1 MSTAFIPLG
10 TNYLLSLADDSALY
24 TLTIADTN
32 SIGTTWQV
40 SNLDAGNVAYVHIS
54 TEEFDS
60 SAVVPAD
67 EAPGQGT
74 AILPGQAVL
83 IDVNVTGA
91 ATGPVYISGAVTGT
105 ANVVFVPGRR
115 V

>member
-60 SAVVPAD
+60 SAVVPAGRAYP
-67 EAPGQGT
+67 EMF
-74 AILPGQAVL
+74 L
-83 IDVNVTGA
+83 A
-91 ATGPVYISGAVTGT
+91 ARIRLDTTNELNAD
-105 ANVVFVPGRR
+105 R
-115 V
+115 

>member
-1 MSTAFIPLG
+1 MSTAFLPLG
-10 TNYLLSLADDSALY
+10 TNYLLSLTDDSALY

-40 SNLDAGNVAYVHIS
+40 SNLDSANTAYVHIS

-115 V
+115 L

>member
-1 MSTAFIPLG
+1 MSTAFLPLG
-10 TNYLLSLADDSALY
+10 TNYLLSLSDDSALY

-67 EAPGQGT
+67 GVPGQGT
-74 AILPGQAVL
+74 AILPRQSVL
-83 IDVNVTGA
+83 VDVNVTGA

-105 ANVVFVPGRR
+105 ANVIFVSGRM

>member
-1 MSTAFIPLG
+1 MSTAFLPLG
-10 TNYLLSLADDSALY
+10 TNYLVSLADDSALY

-40 SNLDAGNVAYVHIS
+40 SNLDAGNAAYVHIS
-54 TEEFDS
+54 TSDTDGGAYAPS
-60 SAVVPAD
+60 DGV
-67 EAPGQGT
+67 PGQGT

-83 IDVNVTGA
+83 IDVNVTGV
-91 ATGPVYISGAVTGT
+91 ATGNVFISGAVTGT

-115 V
+115 L